1 MQDAFNTLTKRL
13 ESVERKNTILTKR
26 IEYLEG
32 THAYPYYG
40 YPLSTPP
47 VQPPYLV
54 TPPEILTSSSQS
66 TPPVQPRYLVRPP
79 PPEILTSSSHSESD
93 SAADCYLLHKENE
106 PPANCNTENKL
117 EFDKGPPP
125 VPVEAPMS
133 KIETPLPPIQYDD
146 LIKPQ
151 EVVMKY
157 PTLLSASK
165 IPTLAV
171 RLAKEAYFGKYVM
184 SFCTFRGIGS
194 CHALP
199 ETEVKQMKGFLYQ
212 LCVPK
217 YVTSKIEFEC
227 LYKKCVES
235 VGQSCSYLRKLRL
248 SNQKLV

>member
-1 MQDAFNTLTKRL
+1 MLIHILDILYHNTTCTT
-13 ESVERKNTILTKR
+13 TI
-26 IEYLEG
+26 
-32 THAYPYYG
+32 
-40 YPLSTPP
+40 
-47 VQPPYLV
+47 PPYLV
-54 TPPEILTSSSQS
+54 TPP
-66 TPPVQPRYLVRPP
+66 
-79 PPEILTSSSHSESD
+79 PPEVLTSSSHSESD

-171 RLAKEAYFGKYVM
+171 Q
-184 SFCTFRGIGS
+184 S
-194 CHALP
+194 ALP
-199 ETEVKQMKGFLYQ
+199 
-212 LCVPK
+212 
-217 YVTSKIEFEC
+217 
-227 LYKKCVES
+227 KKP
-235 VGQSCSYLRKLRL
+235 G
-248 SNQKLV
+248 LVNML